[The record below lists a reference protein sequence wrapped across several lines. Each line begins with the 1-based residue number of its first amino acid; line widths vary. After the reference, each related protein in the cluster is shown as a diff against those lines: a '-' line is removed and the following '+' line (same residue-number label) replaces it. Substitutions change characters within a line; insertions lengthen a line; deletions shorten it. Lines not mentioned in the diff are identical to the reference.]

1 MPSQT
6 ASTHEPVVKV
16 TSPLPKGYIFV
27 PKGNVYITANCRRL
41 TQAAKKTV
49 YAVINA
55 KRQSVGIRVPASIH
69 AQVQSDEQ
77 ASRADRRSAVA
88 KRDASLEKQFRDA
101 IVRQFPQTPAA
112 SVPRIVE
119 RAMLK
124 GSRRVGRTGKL
135 DIETKAKL
143 AVRAHIRHTHTNYDG
158 MLRAKT
164 HTKDQARDAIL
175 SKINDVCKS
184 WGGKVE
190 DHRHGKRPQKKKDGK
205 DTRRGNDKDNGKLK
219 PKAKGEIKGATTKQN
234 SNSSKEGS
242 SSRRKPTVVNSK
254 PPRQVKKQ
262 QVRLARQ
269 DGSNH
274 GSNSYSP
281 TYNPYNL
288 GSNAQVGNS
297 LRRQQQPIV
306 IDDSDDEV
314 DDDESDEFEWLESD
328 DNDYVNSDSDWTPD
342 H

>member
-6 ASTHEPVVKV
+6 TSTHEPVVKV

-41 TQAAKKTV
+41 TQAANRTV

-55 KRQSVGIRVPASIH
+55 KRQSVGIRVPAAIH
-69 AQVQSDEQ
+69 AQVQADEQ

-135 DIETKAKL
+135 DIETKARL
-143 AVRAHIRHTHTNYDG
+143 AVRAHIRHTHTDYDG
-158 MLRAKT
+158 MLRGKT

-175 SKINDVCKS
+175 GKINDVCKS
-184 WGGKVE
+184 WGGKVD

-205 DTRRGNDKDNGKLK
+205 DTRRGNDKDKGKAK
-219 PKAKGEIKGATTKQN
+219 PKSETTTTKQN
-234 SNSSKEGS
+234 INSKKEGS
-242 SSRRKPTVVNSK
+242 SSWRKPNVANTK
-254 PPRQVKKQ
+254 PPRQLKKQ
-262 QVRLARQ
+262 QIRLARQ
-269 DGSNH
+269 DGSNQ
-274 GSNSYSP
+274 GNNPYSP
-281 TYNPYNL
+281 AYEPYNPENTPQI
-288 GSNAQVGNS
+288 GKS
-297 LRRQQQPIV
+297 LRQQQQPIV

-328 DNDYVNSDSDWTPD
+328 DDDDYVNSDSDWTPG